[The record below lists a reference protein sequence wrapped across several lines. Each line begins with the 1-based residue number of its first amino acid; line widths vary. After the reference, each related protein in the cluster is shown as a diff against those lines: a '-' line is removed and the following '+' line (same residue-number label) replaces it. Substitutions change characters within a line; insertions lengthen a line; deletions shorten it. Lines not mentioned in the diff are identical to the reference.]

1 MRACVCEFAHTHAR
15 CTDGVL
21 DASPG
26 IGMRYLEGL
35 KNPDGLN
42 LGIYVFVYMYYI
54 YAERREEILD

>member
-1 MRACVCEFAHTHAR
+1 MWACVCEYAHTHAR

-42 LGIYVFVYMYYI
+42 LGIYVFVYMCYI

>member
-1 MRACVCEFAHTHAR
+1 MWACVCEYAHTHAR

-21 DASPG
+21 DASLG

-35 KNPDGLN
+35 KNPDGPN
-42 LGIYVFVYMYYI
+42 LGIYVFVYMCYI